1 VLISATMKLWGAADI
16 KNMPKAKKI
25 TSSDSIKKK
34 SSKKVIIIG
43 GFSLFIFIF
52 IFLLSYIPSSTLDS
66 QIVTDIK
73 KPTEE
78 LCKGEHQLHPPT
90 SWKWPF
96 PASSPDGE
104 YYIDISDAKLGKI
117 TKLTLFDSN
126 TQREVGKYFSSYP
139 SLKVYCWAEDSSGI
153 YVADYKPVYGYGGIF
168 TPSPKTGPVKKL
180 LVP

>member
-1 VLISATMKLWGAADI
+1 MVNTKAQGISRVR
-16 KNMPKAKKI
+16 NRMPLTAKRKSKA
-25 TSSDSIKKK
+25 
-34 SSKKVIIIG
+34 VIFFLIIG
-43 GFSLFIFIF
+43 FG
-52 IFLLSYIPSSTLDS
+52 LLTFYISWLNYIPSSTLDS

-117 TKLTLFDSN
+117 TTLTLFDSN

-180 LVP
+180 LIP